1 MISKKFI
8 ADLILL
14 LLLTPSLSK
23 WSLTFVKAISTS
35 SQQKH
40 DFNRRSYRSGRRQSR
55 RRKLSNTVCQLKRFA
70 DEYEFDREEPPTE
83 IQVQLQPMRL
93 REKPLPVLVVG
104 GTGAI
109 GRLVIEQLLAKDTPT
124 RALVRDYDK
133 AVEIL
138 GEEAVKSRKSL
149 LEVVV
154 GDVNDEEFLERA
166 VKGCGAV
173 ISLCG
178 TRRRITRLFDLLP
191 WRLFST
197 DEHNVGKWCRD
208 GSHPYY
214 INFLAQKNIVK
225 FSEKHN
231 IQKIV
236 RVSDSNVGLS
246 SLDIRTILLNLAY
259 SMSIKY
265 QCFGEDAI
273 RNSTIPSLI
282 LRPDQLTNEERVS
295 NYLTQFPYL
304 NHVAHFF

>member
-1 MISKKFI
+1 MSN
-8 ADLILL
+8 
-14 LLLTPSLSK
+14 
-23 WSLTFVKAISTS
+23 
-35 SQQKH
+35 H
-40 DFNRRSYRSGRRQSR
+40 SR
-55 RRKLSNTVCQLKRFA
+55 H
-70 DEYEFDREEPPTE
+70 
-83 IQVQLQPMRL
+83 
-93 REKPLPVLVVG
+93 
-104 GTGAI
+104 
-109 GRLVIEQLLAKDTPT
+109 
-124 RALVRDYDK
+124 
-133 AVEIL
+133 
-138 GEEAVKSRKSL
+138 
-149 LEVVV
+149 
-154 GDVNDEEFLERA
+154 
-166 VKGCGAV
+166 
-173 ISLCG
+173 
-178 TRRRITRLFDLLP
+178 
-191 WRLFST
+191 

-304 NHVAHFF
+304 NHVAHFFEN